1 MRCSF
6 FLFLFSSTTEK
17 CAIKKLNTVTRMELV
32 GEEWGRGRG
41 GGGGTPIHKERGK
54 LGISGVLTLIYNS
67 ISLK

>member
-17 CAIKKLNTVTRMELV
+17 CAIKELNTVTRMELV

-41 GGGGTPIHKERGK
+41 GGGTPIHKGRGK

>member
-17 CAIKKLNTVTRMELV
+17 CAIKELNTVTRMELV

-41 GGGGTPIHKERGK
+41 GGGDTKTQGK
-54 LGISGVLTLIYNS
+54 GKTGHFR
-67 ISLK
+67 SLDTDL

>member
-17 CAIKKLNTVTRMELV
+17 CAIKELNTVTRMELV
-32 GEEWGRGRG
+32 EEEWGRER
-41 GGGGTPIHKERGK
+41 GGGTPIHKGRGK